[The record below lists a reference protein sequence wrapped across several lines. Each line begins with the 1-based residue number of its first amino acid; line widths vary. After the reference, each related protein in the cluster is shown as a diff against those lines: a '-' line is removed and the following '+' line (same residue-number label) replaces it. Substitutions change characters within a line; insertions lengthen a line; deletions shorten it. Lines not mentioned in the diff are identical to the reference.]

1 MQAKRLLIRW
11 ALVAG
16 MLAAVAGCGPGGKRV
31 ILLTN
36 GADPFWDAMLAGMQ
50 DAEHDFKL
58 EVAGLRTVMD
68 VNDGTP
74 KGQVDRLRQYANQSD
89 IAAVAVS
96 VTDSS
101 NLAIAKAMEACRKAG
116 IQVITIDSDVD
127 TQHQPRRPASPTWAP
142 TTRWAARNWAR
153 PPPASARKAASTPR
167 SSASRARPTPSNAST
182 VLPRAPATSSRRSKT
197 SATTWT

>member
-50 DAEHDFKL
+50 DAERDFKL
-58 EVAGLRTVMD
+58 EVAGLRTVRD

-101 NLAIAKAMEACRKAG
+101 NLAIAGAMEACRKAG

-127 TQHQPRRPASPTWAP
+127 TNTSRAPASPIWAP
-142 TTRWAARNWAR
+142 ITRWAARSWAR

-167 SSASRARPTPSNAST
+167 SSASRARPTPSSEST
-182 VLPRAPATSSRRSKT
+182 VLPKAPATSSRKLKT
-197 SATTWT
+197 SATRWI